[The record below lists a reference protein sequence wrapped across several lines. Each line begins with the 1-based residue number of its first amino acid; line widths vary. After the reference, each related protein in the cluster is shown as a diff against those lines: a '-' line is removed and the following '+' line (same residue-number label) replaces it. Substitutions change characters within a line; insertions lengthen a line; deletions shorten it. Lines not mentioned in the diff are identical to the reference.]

1 VPAARA
7 AVSSSVTVVE
17 QGTGLGGAP
26 SVRVRRVQR
35 ILDRRGYD
43 LGRAGVDGRFG
54 PVTAAAV
61 RRMQARYGLSAD
73 GVVGPKTRRVL
84 SLLDQTTRTSQR
96 APQRRPAPPAQK
108 APRSPQPAAPPT
120 ATTPRP
126 APAAPAPQSSGRR
139 ADAPATTSGGGG
151 QALAVVLAALAALLA
166 ASAFAIALRRRRSGG
181 AGAVVSI
188 DRDLYLE
195 GESERPGVGA
205 FRGFALATSVPG
217 GDDPDPGRVR
227 YLIDDPRRAA
237 PVWVQGDEV
246 RRSPSQL
253 PAGTPVIGYVTAD
266 GDPGAE
272 EEAFMD
278 IETRCE
284 QSGWKLEEIV
294 RDKDTGRMIGRP
306 GLTGALERIAAGDA
320 RGLVVSDARRLMRSL
335 ADLGALLEWFRD
347 AGAALV
353 ALDLDLDTATGQG
366 SHTAQTIIAIAGW
379 NGERTATRARRGL
392 ARVQTPDRTAAPT
405 ADERAA
411 LVERIR
417 AMHAAGMTKEAIA
430 LQLQKEDVPPLR
442 GLRGWTPAAVQAA
455 LDSPK
460 RKRSLRDQLP
470 AIPTDRERR

>member
-1 VPAARA
+1 
-7 AVSSSVTVVE
+7 
-17 QGTGLGGAP
+17 
-26 SVRVRRVQR
+26 
-35 ILDRRGYD
+35 
-43 LGRAGVDGRFG
+43 
-54 PVTAAAV
+54 
-61 RRMQARYGLSAD
+61 
-73 GVVGPKTRRVL
+73 
-84 SLLDQTTRTSQR
+84 
-96 APQRRPAPPAQK
+96 
-108 APRSPQPAAPPT
+108 
-120 ATTPRP
+120 
-126 APAAPAPQSSGRR
+126 
-139 ADAPATTSGGGG
+139 
-151 QALAVVLAALAALLA
+151 
-166 ASAFAIALRRRRSGG
+166 
-181 AGAVVSI
+181 
-188 DRDLYLE
+188 
-195 GESERPGVGA
+195 
-205 FRGFALATSVPG
+205 LATSVPG

-227 YLIDDPRRAA
+227 YPIDDPRRAA